1 MPNRCHLAN
10 KYEDTVNLQAAGHI
24 MAAARLQLVMLVDW
38 GFLARIGYT
47 ALRVI

>member
-1 MPNRCHLAN
+1 
-10 KYEDTVNLQAAGHI
+10 
-24 MAAARLQLVMLVDW
+24 MAAARLQHVQLVMLVDW